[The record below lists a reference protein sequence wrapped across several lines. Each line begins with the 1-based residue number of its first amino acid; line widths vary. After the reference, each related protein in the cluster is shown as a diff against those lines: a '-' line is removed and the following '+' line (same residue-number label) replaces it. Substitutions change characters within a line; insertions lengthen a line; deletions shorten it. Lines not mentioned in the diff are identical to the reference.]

1 MTEPKFMTPAHRR
14 AFNEVATDV
23 FKKLRENTFILM
35 QMMTRLQRFADVG
48 SLTST
53 CFLSIGV
60 HAEHF
65 TQQNK

>member
-1 MTEPKFMTPAHRR
+1 MSFKMKRTIEMRR
-14 AFNEVATDV
+14 VESA
-23 FKKLRENTFILM
+23 
-35 QMMTRLQRFADVG
+35 FADYLENEG